1 MEEFSFE
8 RSAVRWLYWDMRGGI
23 LPHPASAG
31 TSRRADRDAPA
42 AQAGALPLTE
52 VHDETVVS
60 DRYQLHYDLRTG
72 EKQLARGWPTGRRV
86 AVLRHRTCASSVL
99 GVANYALAGYGT
111 LQSFLLWK
119 EKSSSGIDS
128 RLVVYGFFDH
138 HVERNVAPPEWLAV
152 MALTA
157 KHEES
162 LASPFAYLDTGGGLA
177 IGGPIQYPLWPLREH
192 SALVNFRQHEYARLD
207 GWHRRAQAG
216 SGHDLVA
223 TAGQPWMRTEG
234 YGHLA
239 PGAVAREV
247 MAVANPPKNL
257 AAIRETRYPPS

>member
-1 MEEFSFE
+1 MFRTWVRLRTELTALPTVTRAASSFRRFE
-8 RSAVRWLYWDMRGGI
+8 RAAVRGLYWDMLGGI

-42 AQAGALPLTE
+42 AQAGALPFTE

-128 RLVVYGFFDH
+128 
-138 HVERNVAPPEWLAV
+138 
-152 MALTA
+152 MATR
-157 KHEES
+157 
-162 LASPFAYLDTGGGLA
+162 
-177 IGGPIQYPLWPLREH
+177 I
-192 SALVNFRQHEYARLD
+192 AR
-207 GWHRRAQAG
+207 
-216 SGHDLVA
+216 
-223 TAGQPWMRTEG
+223 
-234 YGHLA
+234 
-239 PGAVAREV
+239 
-247 MAVANPPKNL
+247 
-257 AAIRETRYPPS
+257 